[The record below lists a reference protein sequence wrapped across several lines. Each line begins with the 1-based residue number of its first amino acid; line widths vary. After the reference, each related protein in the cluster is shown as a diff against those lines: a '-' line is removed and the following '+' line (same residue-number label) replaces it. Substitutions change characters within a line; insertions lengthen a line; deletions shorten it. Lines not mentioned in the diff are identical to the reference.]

1 MPKKDKYYKALSAL
15 NDDDLSTLYE
25 LIPKLKDQ
33 DLELQI
39 KVQELA
45 EVITS
50 RTNLSLA
57 KIIEYYKE
65 SYITQG
71 YHCFDK
77 SKKVSRYYFTYD
89 TQGRKINYIKDLY
102 KLSKEDQK
110 TKIKDITENYINKI
124 EKGNS
129 TKAEKL
135 LFKLNDNRGLLFAQY
150 IYKSIHAL
158 VTGNLYA
165 IVENRAFITSMFID
179 SVKDDFCNFERLEPL
194 INKFLNCS
202 IRECHK
208 ADDFIG
214 HVLEN
219 IRKEKIALSK
229 AKGIT
234 KEKRRNDNR
243 ILLEWQIIYD
253 FFKPYKDINKDF
265 EQIQDDYFQKYAQVI
280 ADYEADYGIVFA
292 DYENKPDEPNEGDYD
307 CSYFAENYLDLIS
320 FIKTNNSDY
329 LYCGDDLPF
338 IDDDIKQDLINE
350 YRTLYVNNQ
359 DVFSHDF
366 ISSNQFVE
374 SFNTVATCL
383 FEFVFN
389 KDIERFFY

>member
-1 MPKKDKYYKALSAL
+1 MPKEDKYYKALSAL
-15 NDDDLSTLYE
+15 NNDDLSTLYE

-179 SVKDDFCNFERLEPL
+179 SVQDDFCNFERLEPL

>member
-1 MPKKDKYYKALSAL
+1 MPKEDKYYGALSAL
-15 NDDDLSTLYE
+15 NDDDFSTLYE

-33 DLELQI
+33 DLELQN

-57 KIIEYYKE
+57 KIIDYYKE

-179 SVKDDFCNFERLEPL
+179 SVQDDFCNFERLEPL

-265 EQIQDDYFQKYAQVI
+265 VQIQDDYFQKYAQVI

-320 FIKTNNSDY
+320 FVKTNNSDAKY
-329 LYCGDDLPF
+329 YGDDLPF

-350 YRTLYVNNQ
+350 YRTLYINNQ

-374 SFNTVATCL
+374 SFNTVATCI

-389 KDIERFFY
+389 KDIERFFN

>member
-1 MPKKDKYYKALSAL
+1 MPKEDKYYKALSAL

-89 TQGRKINYIKDLY
+89 TQGRRINYIKDLY

-135 LFKLNDNRGLLFAQY
+135 LFKLMIIEDFLFAQY

-179 SVKDDFCNFERLEPL
+179 SVQDDFCNFERLEPL

-280 ADYEADYGIVFA
+280 ADYEADYGTVFA

>member
-1 MPKKDKYYKALSAL
+1 MTIINNETNISKLSTL
-15 NDDDLSTLYE
+15 NDDDLDFLYE
-25 LIPKLKDQ
+25 LIPSLKDQ
-33 DLELQI
+33 DLELQT

-50 RTNLSLA
+50 RINLSLA
-57 KIIEYYKE
+57 KIIDYYKE

-71 YHCFDK
+71 YHCLDK

-89 TQGRKINYIKDLY
+89 TQGRRINYIKDLY

-165 IVENRAFITSMFID
+165 VVENRAFITSMFID
-179 SVKDDFCNFERLEPL
+179 SVQDDFCNFERLEPL

-219 IRKEKIALSK
+219 IRKKKIALSK

-265 EQIQDDYFQKYAQVI
+265 EQIQDDYIQKYCE
-280 ADYEADYGIVFA
+280 DYYDNHGY
-292 DYENKPDEPNEGDYD
+292 DPDEPIEIDPEYD
-307 CSYFAENYLDLIS
+307 CSCYDENYLDLIS

-338 IDDDIKQDLINE
+338 IDDDIRQDLINE

>member
-1 MPKKDKYYKALSAL
+1 MPKEDKYYKALSAL

-89 TQGRKINYIKDLY
+89 TQGRRINYIKDLY

-135 LFKLNDNRGLLFAQY
+135 LFKLNDNRGLLFTQY

-179 SVKDDFCNFERLEPL
+179 SVQDDFCNFERLEPL

-280 ADYEADYGIVFA
+280 ADYEADYGTVFA

>member
-1 MPKKDKYYKALSAL
+1 MPKEDKYYKALSAL

-179 SVKDDFCNFERLEPL
+179 SVQDDFCNFERLEPL

-265 EQIQDDYFQKYAQVI
+265 VQIQDDYFQKYAQVI

-320 FIKTNNSDY
+320 FVKTNNSDAKY
-329 LYCGDDLPF
+329 YGDDLPF

>member
-1 MPKKDKYYKALSAL
+1 MPKEDKYYGALSAL
-15 NDDDLSTLYE
+15 NDDDFSTLYE

-33 DLELQI
+33 DLELQN
-39 KVQELA
+39 KVQELT
-45 EVITS
+45 EIITS

-57 KIIEYYKE
+57 KIIDYYKE

-89 TQGRKINYIKDLY
+89 TQGRRINYI
-102 KLSKEDQK
+102 KEDQK

-179 SVKDDFCNFERLEPL
+179 SVQDDFCNFERLEPL

-265 EQIQDDYFQKYAQVI
+265 VQIQDDYFQKYAQVI

-307 CSYFAENYLDLIS
+307 CSYYAENYLDLIS
-320 FIKTNNSDY
+320 FVKTNNSDVKY
-329 LYCGDDLPF
+329 YGDGLPF
-338 IDDDIKQDLINE
+338 IDDDIKQDVINK
-350 YRTLYVNNQ
+350 YRALYIHNQ

-389 KDIERFFY
+389 KDIERFFN

>member
-1 MPKKDKYYKALSAL
+1 MPKEDKYYGALSAL
-15 NDDDLSTLYE
+15 NDDDFSTLYE

-33 DLELQI
+33 DLELQN

-45 EVITS
+45 EIITS

-158 VTGNLYA
+158 VTSNLYA

-179 SVKDDFCNFERLEPL
+179 SVQDDFCNFERLEPL

-265 EQIQDDYFQKYAQVI
+265 VQIQDDYFQKYAQVI

-320 FIKTNNSDY
+320 FVKTNNSDAKY
-329 LYCGDDLPF
+329 YGDDLPF

-350 YRTLYVNNQ
+350 YRTLYIHNQ

-374 SFNTVATCL
+374 SFNTVATCI

-389 KDIERFFY
+389 KDIERFFN

>member
-1 MPKKDKYYKALSAL
+1 MPKEDKYYKALSAL

-89 TQGRKINYIKDLY
+89 TQGRRINYIKDLY

-135 LFKLNDNRGLLFAQY
+135 LFKLNDNRGPLFAQY

-179 SVKDDFCNFERLEPL
+179 SVQDDFCNFERLEPL

-280 ADYEADYGIVFA
+280 ADYEADYGTVFA

>member
-1 MPKKDKYYKALSAL
+1 MPKEDKYYGALSAL
-15 NDDDLSTLYE
+15 NDDDFSTLYE

-33 DLELQI
+33 DLELQN

-45 EVITS
+45 EIITS

-57 KIIEYYKE
+57 KIIDYYKE

-179 SVKDDFCNFERLEPL
+179 SVQDDFCNFERLEPL

-219 IRKEKIALSK
+219 IRKEKIALLK

-265 EQIQDDYFQKYAQVI
+265 VQIQDDYFQKYAQVI

-320 FIKTNNSDY
+320 FVKTNNSDAKY
-329 LYCGDDLPF
+329 YGDDLPF

-350 YRTLYVNNQ
+350 YRTLYINNQ

-389 KDIERFFY
+389 KDIERFFN

>member
-1 MPKKDKYYKALSAL
+1 MPKEDKYYGALSAL
-15 NDDDLSTLYE
+15 NDDDFSTLYE

-33 DLELQI
+33 DLELQN

-45 EVITS
+45 EIITS

-57 KIIEYYKE
+57 KIIDYYKE

-179 SVKDDFCNFERLEPL
+179 SVQDDFCNFERLEPL

-265 EQIQDDYFQKYAQVI
+265 VQIQDDYFQKYAQVI

-320 FIKTNNSDY
+320 FVKTNNSDAKY
-329 LYCGDDLPF
+329 YGDDLPF

-350 YRTLYVNNQ
+350 YRTLYINNQ

-389 KDIERFFY
+389 KDIERFFN

>member
-1 MPKKDKYYKALSAL
+1 MPKEDKYYKALSAL

-57 KIIEYYKE
+57 KIIDYYKE

-179 SVKDDFCNFERLEPL
+179 SVQDDFCNFERLEPL

-265 EQIQDDYFQKYAQVI
+265 VQIQDDYFQKYAQVI

-320 FIKTNNSDY
+320 FVKTNNSDAKY
-329 LYCGDDLPF
+329 YGDDLPF